1 MSRLKTP
8 ANRRIRVDRPL
19 TGTLLPPRHP
29 EPGWARNRGTVAQ
42 RNRQLV
48 EGRTPSSHTSKCR
61 SGACRGR
68 RATVRYQ
75 QPLSLAQPPARSADR
90 VEPALSERTRTD
102 VHGRCIR
109 YRHAITPSRRVRVRR
124 DARVHEGP
132 SLGRVLAL
140 ARAPLAVTPR
150 TGRASCRS
158 GRARAL
164 APKVGARAANAAAE
178 RHVVARRLTDMQ
190 RR

>member
-68 RATVRYQ
+68 RSTVRYQ

-140 ARAPLAVTPR
+140 ARAPFACDAADSSSVLPARPR
-150 TGRASCRS
+150 PCVGTEGR
-158 GRARAL
+158 RA
-164 APKVGARAANAAAE
+164 GC
-178 RHVVARRLTDMQ
+178 Q
-190 RR
+190 RRGRTACRRSAPD